1 MKIKLLAAAAIS
13 MLALGANATT
23 VDWGVHGDL
32 EVAAILDNPGA
43 IDDMITFSIPGTSNL
58 ASTTVANNLM
68 SVLNIT
74 GGSVTLF
81 KDNGGG
87 STTNLGSYSFD
98 GTTGSTWHSMM
109 GLAAGNYFY
118 EIKGTATGTSGGF
131 YSISSTVTPV
141 PEPESYAMLL
151 AGLGVVGSLYRR
163 RKTS

>member
-1 MKIKLLAAAAIS
+1 MKLKLLAAAAIS
-13 MLALGANATT
+13 TLAFGAQATT

-32 EVAAILDNPGA
+32 EVAAVLDAAGQ
-43 IDDMITFSIPGTSNL
+43 IDDMITFSIPGSSNI

-74 GGSVTLF
+74 NGRVELF

-87 STTNLGSYSFD
+87 STTRLGGYTFD
-98 GTTGSTWHSMM
+98 GTTGSTWHSVMD
-109 GLAAGNYFY
+109 LTAGNYFY
-118 EIKGTATGTSGGF
+118 EVKGRATGSSGGF
-131 YSISSTVTPV
+131 YSITSAVTPV

-163 RKTS
+163 RKSS